1 MSLKGKTVYITGASG
16 GIGSALARR
25 FHAAGCRVALFWPHD
40 DSAVKLAS
48 ELGVGAAAFRC
59 DVADCASVDA
69 AFAKAEAA
77 LGNADILVN
86 NAGVALFGLLQDCTD
101 ADFDRVAGVNLKGVF
116 NCCKRALPAMIAAK
130 SGAIVNVSSMWG
142 VSGASCEAVYS
153 ATKAGVIGLTKAL
166 AKEVAPSGVTVNCV
180 APGVIDTP
188 MNAHLSPET
197 KAELAAETP
206 LGRIGTP
213 EEVADA
219 IAFLADSSFITGQT
233 LSVDGGFLL

>member
-25 FHAAGCRVALFWPHD
+25 FHAAGCRVALFWHND
-40 DSAVKLAS
+40 GSAVKLAS
-48 ELGVGAAAFRC
+48 ELGEGAAAFRC
-59 DVADCASVDA
+59 DVADCASVCA
-69 AFAKAEAA
+69 AFSEAEAA

-86 NAGVALFGLLQDCTD
+86 NAGVALFGLLQDCSD